1 LGYVL
6 AGIAKIKRLEEK
18 FYLPSVILDSQTYNR
33 SSVKSL
39 PISVPISVDPLAGL
53 GVSERSHPAA
63 SEPERRRQIG

>member
-33 SSVKSL
+33 S
-39 PISVPISVDPLAGL
+39 P
-53 GVSERSHPAA
+53 
-63 SEPERRRQIG
+63 